1 MNRIIF
7 IFIFLISCSKEKEC
21 HNIEIKEESGGDYY
35 FYFRPN
41 YRTNSQL
48 NFVSGVGLNSEY
60 ASGKVSKEVYDEY
73 AIGDEY
79 CF

>member
-7 IFIFLISCSKEKEC
+7 ILIFLISCSKEKEC
-21 HNIEIKEESGGDYY
+21 LNIEIKEESGGNYY

-41 YRTNSQL
+41 YRPNSQSD
-48 NFVSGVGLNSEY
+48 FISGTGLSSDY
-60 ASGKVSKEVYDEY
+60 ASGKVSKEVYEDY
-73 AIGDEY
+73 VIGDEY